1 MSYTEEVYERVVAQN
16 PGEPEFHQAVKE
28 VLDSLK
34 VVIDK
39 NEEKYRSLSVL
50 ERLVEP
56 ERIISFRVP
65 WVDDNG
71 KVQVNKGYRVQFNSA
86 IGPYKGG
93 LRFHPTVNQ
102 SILKF
107 LGFEQVFKNSLTGL
121 PIGGGKG
128 GSNFDPKGKSDREV
142 MAFCQSFM
150 TELCKYIGAD
160 TDVPAGD
167 IGVGG
172 REIGYLFGQYK
183 RVRDL
188 YEGVLTGK
196 GLTYGGSLIRTEA
209 TGYGVVYILNELM
222 KDHNDS
228 LDGKTVVVTGSGNVA
243 IYAVQKATQLGA
255 KVIAMC
261 DSNGYI
267 HDPNGINLD
276 IVKDIKEVKRGR
288 IKEYADR
295 VEGATYTEGV
305 GIWNIKCDVYL
316 PCATQNELDL
326 DGVKTLIANGC
337 KYIVE
342 GANMPTTRE
351 ATDYAM
357 ANGVLFLPGKASNA
371 GGVATSALEMRAG
384 GRSAARRIRRL
395 GGHHREGQRHADQAQ
410 GRRHPRLRR
419 PRMDGYPSTP
429 LNLSDGTTMTQDGGG
444 EDETDDEKP
453 FAQVGD
459 LEARWHALTGDERT
473 RAETLLQD
481 ASDLIRTTCPQWAN
495 AKPATLK
502 RIACMAVKR
511 AMQAGPDMSGV
522 TQSTQTAGSYSES
535 LSYANPAGDLYLTTS
550 EKEALGGDGEA
561 WAYDMAGGA
570 A

>member
-39 NEEKYRSLSVL
+39 NEEEYRSMSLL

-65 WVDDNG
+65 WVDDKG
-71 KVQVNKGYRVQFNSA
+71 VVQVNKGYRVQFNSA

-93 LRFHPTVNQ
+93 LRFHPSVNQ
-102 SILKF
+102 GILKF
-107 LGFEQVFKNSLTGL
+107 LGFEQTFKNSLTGL

-150 TELCKYIGAD
+150 TELSKYIGAD

-183 RVRDL
+183 RIRGL

-196 GLTYGGSLIRTEA
+196 GLTYGGSLIRTQA
-209 TGYGVVYILNELM
+209 TGYGVVYMLDEIM
-222 KDHNDS
+222 KAHNDS
-228 LDGKTVVVTGSGNVA
+228 IDGKTFIVTGSGNVA
-243 IYAVQKATQLGA
+243 IYAVEKAQQLGG
-255 KVIAMC
+255 KVVAMC

-267 HDPNGINLD
+267 YDPEGIKLD

-295 VEGATYTEGV
+295 VESATYTEGT

-316 PCATQNELDL
+316 PCATQNELAL
-326 DGVKTLIANGC
+326 DGAKTLVANGC
-337 KYIVE
+337 KYVVE
-342 GANMPTTRE
+342 GANMPTTLD
-351 ATDYAM
+351 ATTYLQE
-357 ANGVLFLPGKASNA
+357 NGVLFMPGKAANA
-371 GGVATSALEMRAG
+371 GGVATSALEMSQNSMRLSWTAAEVDEKLHGIMVDIFHKADDAAKRYGMEDNYVAG
-384 GRSAARRIRRL
+384 ANIAGFEKVVDAMK
-395 GGHHREGQRHADQAQ
+395 AQ
-410 GRRHPRLRR
+410 G
-419 PRMDGYPSTP
+419 
-429 LNLSDGTTMTQDGGG
+429 
-444 EDETDDEKP
+444 
-453 FAQVGD
+453 
-459 LEARWHALTGDERT
+459 
-473 RAETLLQD
+473 
-481 ASDLIRTTCPQWAN
+481 IC
-495 AKPATLK
+495 
-502 RIACMAVKR
+502 
-511 AMQAGPDMSGV
+511 
-522 TQSTQTAGSYSES
+522 
-535 LSYANPAGDLYLTTS
+535 
-550 EKEALGGDGEA
+550 
-561 WAYDMAGGA
+561 
-570 A
+570 